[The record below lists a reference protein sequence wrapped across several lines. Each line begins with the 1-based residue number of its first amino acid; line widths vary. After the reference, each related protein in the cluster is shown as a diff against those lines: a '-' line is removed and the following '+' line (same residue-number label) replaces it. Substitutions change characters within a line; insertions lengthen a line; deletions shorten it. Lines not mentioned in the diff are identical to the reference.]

1 MLTGEVA
8 KMLPKPKGLPVVV
21 VLKIDKT
28 KPQKSREGKVVFAE
42 GGEMFPEDIEG
53 LKKYI

>member
-1 MLTGEVA
+1 
-8 KMLPKPKGLPVVV
+8 MLPKLKGLSVVV

-28 KPQKSREGKVVFAE
+28 KRREGKVVFAE
-42 GGEMFPEDIEG
+42 DGHMVPEDIEG

>member
-1 MLTGEVA
+1 
-8 KMLPKPKGLPVVV
+8 VVV

-28 KPQKSREGKVVFAE
+28 KSRVGKVVFAE

>member
-1 MLTGEVA
+1 
-8 KMLPKPKGLPVVV
+8 VV
-21 VLKIDKT
+21 VLKIDKI
-28 KPQKSREGKVVFAE
+28 KPGVGPRQGTVVFAE